1 MSKVIQG
8 VCGAYA
14 KECVDKLDLVRLWFH
29 ENIRVYGDRLVSVDD
44 NQTLDDIICEQVTG
58 RFKLTRENVFL
69 AERL

>member
-1 MSKVIQG
+1 MSKVVQG
-8 VCGAYA
+8 VCGAYS

-29 ENIRVYGDRLVSVDD
+29 ENIRVYGDRLVSVADS
-44 NQTLDDIICEQVTG
+44 QTLDDIICEQVTG